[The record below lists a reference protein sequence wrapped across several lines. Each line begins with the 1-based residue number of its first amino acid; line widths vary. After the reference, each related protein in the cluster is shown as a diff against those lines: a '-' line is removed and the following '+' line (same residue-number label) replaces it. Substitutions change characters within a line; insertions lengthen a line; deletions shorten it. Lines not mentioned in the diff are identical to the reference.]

1 MTDDSERDIRQ
12 GARRRPRVMAVVNL
26 KGGTGKTTTAAF
38 LGHARAATGDRV
50 TFVDADHPQYALSRW
65 AELAGWDLPVMGLGT
80 KQLHVQL
87 PGILTAATCDLA
99 VIDTPPLEEHRGIV
113 TAALRAADDVIVTLA
128 PTTAEL
134 HRTGAV
140 FDAIDDVAPLRT
152 TPARVMVCLNRV
164 DRRARAD
171 RVIRAA
177 LTDAGHHVLDH
188 DVPLRQAYAQAF
200 GSAGS
205 AVDPDEI
212 WTELAAEIVDDR
224 QLEIGGAA

>member
-1 MTDDSERDIRQ
+1 MTSSDDGSQVRAHPR
-12 GARRRPRVMAVVNL
+12 ARPRVVAVVNL

-38 LGHARAATGDRV
+38 LGHAWAGAGERV

-65 AELAGWDLPVMGLGT
+65 AELAGWNLPVMGLGS
-80 KQLHVQL
+80 KQLHIQL
-87 PGILTAATCDLA
+87 PGILTSATCDLA

-140 FDAIDDVAPLRT
+140 FDAIDDVAALR
-152 TPARVMVCLNRV
+152 PESARVLVCLNRV

-177 LTDAGHHVLDH
+177 LTDAGHHVLTH

-200 GSAGS
+200 GSTVS
-205 AVDPDEI
+205 PDRI
-212 WTELAAEIVDDR
+212 WTDLANEI
-224 QLEIGGAA
+224 LGGRDEQAGGVA

>member
-1 MTDDSERDIRQ
+1 MNDKDRQTRAERPADTEP
-12 GARRRPRVMAVVNL
+12 RPRVVAVVNL

-38 LGHARAATGDRV
+38 LGHAWAASGLRV

-65 AELAGWDLPVMGLGT
+65 AELAAWNLPVMGLGS

-87 PGILTAATCDLA
+87 PGILTSATCDLA
-99 VIDTPPLEEHRGIV
+99 VVDTPPLEEHRGIV
-113 TAALRAADDVIVTLA
+113 TAALRAADDIVVTLA

-140 FDAIDDVAPLRT
+140 FDAIDDVAPLRAM
-152 TPARVMVCLNRV
+152 PARVTVCLNRV

-200 GSAGS
+200 GS
-205 AVDPDEI
+205 VVIPDRI
-212 WTELAAEIVDDR
+212 WTDLAQELGGEDR
-224 QLEIGGAA
+224 LRFGGAA

>member
-1 MTDDSERDIRQ
+1 MTQGDDVRDARP
-12 GARRRPRVMAVVNL
+12 GARRQPRVVAVVNL

-38 LGHARAATGDRV
+38 LGHAWAAAGKRV

-65 AELAGWDLPVMGLGT
+65 AELADWDLPVMGLGS

-87 PGILTAATCDLA
+87 PGILTSATCDLA
-99 VIDTPPLEEHRGIV
+99 VVDTPPLDEHRGIV

-140 FDAIDDVAPLRT
+140 FDTIDDVAALRAV
-152 TPARVMVCLNRV
+152 PARVMVCLNRV

-200 GSAGS
+200 GST
-205 AVDPDEI
+205 VQPDPI
-212 WTELAAEIVDDR
+212 WTDLAAEV
-224 QLEIGGAA
+224 LGCSATAIGGAA